1 MDYIYSIIYGLV
13 QGLTEFIPV
22 SSSGHLV
29 IMHQIF
35 DFDFV
40 SSLSFDVM
48 LHAGTLVALL
58 IYFYKDI
65 IKYIGAFFNSLLK
78 WQVKEKPNQLIA
90 WMILI
95 GTLPAL
101 VFGFFLEEIVEN
113 SLRSPLLVGLML
125 ILVGYLFI
133 LFEKRT
139 KKIKLLSESSFK
151 SALIIGFFQVLA
163 LIPGTSRSGIAI
175 LGGLSQKLKR
185 DQAARFAFLLAIP
198 VTLGAVVKRSGRLL
212 SSDLLTHEWVLM
224 ILAFLVAVIAGY
236 LVIRFLLKFLKTH
249 SLKVFAYYRFV
260 LGIIILIYFL
270 IN

>member
-35 DFDFV
+35 DFNFV

-65 IKYIGAFFNSLLK
+65 IKYISAFFNSLTN
-78 WQVKEKPNQLIA
+78 WQPKENSSQMIA

-101 VFGFFLEEIVEN
+101 VFGYFLEEIIEN
-113 SLRSPLLVGLML
+113 SLRTPLLTATML

-133 LFEKRT
+133 LFEKKT
-139 KKIKLLSESSFK
+139 KKIKFLSESSFK
-151 SALIIGFFQVLA
+151 SALIIGFFQIIA
-163 LIPGTSRSGIAI
+163 LIPGVSRSGITI

-185 DQAARFAFLLAIP
+185 EEAARFAFLLAIP
-198 VTLGAVVKRSGRLL
+198 VTLGAVIKRSNTLL
-212 SSDLLTHEWVLM
+212 SSDLLTREWVLM
-224 ILAFLVAVIAGY
+224 LLAFLVAVLSGY
-236 LVIRFLLKFLKTH
+236 LVIRFLLKFLKNH
-249 SLKVFAYYRFV
+249 SLKIFAYYRFV
-260 LGIIILIYFL
+260 LGAIVLIYFL